1 MHRQFVEL
9 DSDGNVK
16 STLESERCPG
26 PDPDVVPEGIL
37 EVTAQS
43 PRDWHRYRWDGS
55 AFVERDDLPE
65 SVATETTEDR
75 LTNIENMLQQ
85 LLEGQD

>member
-16 STLESERCPG
+16 ATLESERCPG

-37 EVTAQS
+37 EVTGQES
-43 PRDWHRYRWDGS
+43 RDWHRYKWDGDN
-55 AFVERDDLPE
+55 FVERADLTPAE
-65 SVATETTEDR
+65 PVDTLEDR
-75 LTNIENMLQQ
+75 MTRIEALLTQLTN
-85 LLEGQD
+85 G